1 MNVHDEIRFWNDLKL
16 FDKDEIMDL
25 VGRSVAY
32 KPNLAAK
39 LIKSRSKMVKAIV
52 TAYPE
57 LSYEQAVMQAVD
69 QTRRGDDTDI
79 WEQIK
84 RLYA

>member
-69 QTRRGDDTDI
+69 QTRRGDDADI

-84 RLYA
+84 RLYY

>member
-84 RLYA
+84 RLYY